1 MDRAQDRTSCLEII
15 HSGNS
20 HPDLRCLEGQS
31 KDREVEHPVLVQP
44 VLFTEL
50 LCFDSVASYSSVE
63 DVTFLTVWEGS
74 MGGKDS
80 EVATLLR
87 LTWNE
92 S

>member
-1 MDRAQDRTSCLEII
+1 MF
-15 HSGNS
+15 N
-20 HPDLRCLEGQS
+20 
-31 KDREVEHPVLVQP
+31 
-44 VLFTEL
+44 
-50 LCFDSVASYSSVE
+50 SVASYSSVE